1 MPDRLTAFLAT
12 RPQTIIIPVT
22 RGHPGPAYDAMLAAL
37 DARLSPPP
45 GNHSACLAKASS
57 LPINERDVK
66 WRGCGGRAHRSIR
79 YGASPASRSVLVAGE
94 KAAP

>member
-45 GNHSACLAKASS
+45 GDHS
-57 LPINERDVK
+57 P
-66 WRGCGGRAHRSIR
+66 
-79 YGASPASRSVLVAGE
+79 
-94 KAAP
+94 